1 MTTPPVLA
9 FDADGLPYRFD
20 FWLMCPRLHLWCYIR
35 DGVSLLGHTSG
46 SLPASMTPTEPA
58 ADADEDVQR
67 RYRADSLAY
76 RQWSE
81 RDDVAQRA
89 VRSLLPVDQRDHFR
103 QVTLAQ
109 TLFDAVVSHYSSLSP
124 GTQPLQQ
131 RQQSQPKTP
140 SPQQLRGCSSQRRV
154 PGSVETSSLG
164 VCEPGSTFT
173 ALVEALHTFTLHS
186 GATRCTTVTPLTA
199 PVPISLADPSGGP
212 VVAAPSG
219 SLTGFHLPS
228 FSKNLVAASGQVD
241 ASGQFAVSCSCR
253 LLSHQ
258 TLLWYHRLGHLSL
271 PCLRGMH
278 PHLLVSGQP
287 RSLPPLPRSFAPPC
301 LPCVEGRQRAALHSS
316 SFPPTTAPLQTLHMD
331 ADVRGVLIDLIIAVR
346 RQLSVRFKQD
356 LQVLRLHSDRGDEI
370 SSDHLRDFGHVEGI
384 RQTFTLP
391 ASPQ

>member
-9 FDADGLPYRFD
+9 FDTDGLPYRFD

-131 RQQSQPKTP
+131 RQQSQPETP

-228 FSKNLVAASGQVD
+228 FSKNLVPASTP
-241 ASGQFAVSCSCR
+241 ALACTAVPSLRRGATARRSSLLFVSTDHCSSADSPYGCLGPSPR
-253 LLSHQ
+253 PWTGPGALLSLVVDEY
-258 TLLWYHRLGHLSL
+258 TRYTTVFHL
-271 PCLRGMH
+271 
-278 PHLLVSGQP
+278 
-287 RSLPPLPRSFAPPC
+287 RSK
-301 LPCVEGRQRAALHSS
+301 
-316 SFPPTTAPLQTLHMD
+316 

-346 RQLSVRFKQD
+346 RQLSARFKQD
-356 LQVLRLHSDRGDEI
+356 LQVLRLHSDRGDEF
-370 SSDHLRDFGHVEGI
+370 SSGHLRDFGHVEGI